1 MFLHNMAR
9 LEEER
14 RKRRNAPVAEAPI
27 ANTMESLAYDTV
39 AGMINEGHRF
49 GQKAMTGEDYQ
60 GGDLIN
66 RPPLEG
72 DAKKISAAIGE
83 TASFIAN
90 YRGIGNKLRENGVS
104 IADAASFIANTYN
117 KTLRPTLI
125 NAIGE
130 PGTNHV
136 EGGLGLLSMIG
147 IPGKKT
153 VVKAGLDDG
162 VQNADVT
169 ARPTR
174 AKKRVGTTGQYV
186 GAPPGIDSPQKLA
199 AMRKRYIKDVMAGL
213 QSRDWYTKGSEFTD
227 RVAPP
232 GRSQQ
237 VANVEGITSQ
247 GTAVDP
253 NLGHAVKGINQRAAG
268 LPVDTGRFPNNQSA
282 LIEESLDGGS
292 PFFGNKRTPYAQN
305 LSVTWNPAMAKSPVH
320 DIWQGRSFG
329 YPGDKPGK
337 PFDRGFS
344 DTEHAFLDEQ
354 MALIAEQLNKQK
366 AGGFDDWDA
375 LNTQA
380 AAWTGARI
388 KAGEVSPDDSSLGYG
403 DYSEKYQAA
412 GTYEQTPGAG
422 TGQFPALIDAPFDER
437 QAFDDAATWENTKGQ
452 DSIYSEGGMLA
463 EPTGSMVG
471 AYTPE
476 GTGVLEINPGR
487 VARPLVQQKDGVI
500 NVSDGV
506 LLDVAESSRAYVDV
520 QNAGAWHKI
529 IPNSQTKAGERTG
542 INVPLNE
549 SPNEA
554 MMRDISK
561 LAEEEGFFAVDT
573 GKGINFISD
582 SYLHMIRESKNPNSK
597 GHKLAVELKAKN
609 DSGEMKWKEVTAAW
623 EESDFNRTGTSL
635 GQDLKKNGLALRIN
649 NVTGGDVKRVKI
661 QTGYEDYEK
670 AWAAGE
676 GSRKATEKFFENAER
691 NEAFFKSIEPALRQ
705 KARANLARDIDRAE
719 RTGDAVRPDIME
731 RNRILADE
739 GYPGLKRAFESGAL
753 LPAAIL
759 AVLSPALLSSSDDDQ
774 SRETF

>member
-1 MFLHNMAR
+1 MFLHAMAR
-9 LEEER
+9 LEDER

-27 ANTMESLAYDTV
+27 ANTMESLAHDTV

-49 GQKAMTGEDYQ
+49 GQKLITGADYQ
-60 GGDLIN
+60 GDLID
-66 RPPLEG
+66 RPPLQG
-72 DAKKISAAIGE
+72 DAKKISDAVSKATMALMNYKGIMDMSPSAAEATDFVVKNYTETVRPSLIDAIGE
-83 TASFIAN
+83 A
-90 YRGIGNKLRENGVS
+90 
-104 IADAASFIANTYN
+104 
-117 KTLRPTLI
+117 
-125 NAIGE
+125 
-130 PGTNHV
+130 GTNHI
-136 EGGLGLLSMIG
+136 EGAGGLLAMVG
-147 IPGKKT
+147 IPGRVPT
-153 VVKAGLDDG
+153 P
-162 VQNADVT
+162 
-169 ARPTR
+169 RPTR

-199 AMRKRYIKDVMAGL
+199 AMRKRYIKDVMLGL

-253 NLGHAVKGINQRAAG
+253 NLGHTVKGINQRAAG
-268 LPVDTGRFPNNQSA
+268 LPVNTGRFPNNQNA

-388 KAGEVSPDDSSLGYG
+388 RAGEVTPDESSLGYG

-422 TGQFPALIDAPFDER
+422 TGQMPALIDAPFDER

-463 EPTGSMVG
+463 EPTESMVG
-471 AYTPE
+471 AYTPTN
-476 GTGVLEINPGR
+476 TGVLEINPGR

-529 IPNSQTKAGERTG
+529 IPNSQTKAGDRTSVN
-542 INVPLNE
+542 IPLNE
-549 SPNEA
+549 SPNES
-554 MMRDISK
+554 MMRDISQM
-561 LAEEEGFFAVDT
+561 AEEEGFFAVDT
-573 GKGINFISD
+573 GRGVNLIPD
-582 SYLHMIRESKNPNSK
+582 SFLYMKREAKNPNSK
-597 GHKLAVELKAKN
+597 GNKVALELQAKYE
-609 DSGEMKWKEVTAAW
+609 SGEMNWGQVTEAW
-623 EESDFNRTGTSL
+623 ENSGFDRTGKSL
-635 GQDLKKNGLALRIN
+635 GKELKTDLGSRIN
-649 NVTGGDVKRVKI
+649 NVTGSGGARVKI
-661 QTGYEDYEK
+661 QTGYEDYES

-676 GSRKATEKFFENAER
+676 GSRKATEQFFENAER